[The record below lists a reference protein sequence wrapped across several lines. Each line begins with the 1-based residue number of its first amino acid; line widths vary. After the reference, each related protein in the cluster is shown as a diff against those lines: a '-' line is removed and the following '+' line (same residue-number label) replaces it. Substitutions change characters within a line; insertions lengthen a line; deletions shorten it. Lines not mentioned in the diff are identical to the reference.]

1 MGSLLAGLLIGIP
14 LGMFISSMTLNIK
27 RDGCTSLNEKL
38 TKQGEKLDKEYED
51 RPNAR
56 KRYERKAIIIG
67 ALVFVYGMISVL
79 CVIQVIGEWRT

>member
-1 MGSLLAGLLIGIP
+1 MGPLLAGLLIGIP

-27 RDGCTSLNEKL
+27 RDGCTNLNEKL
-38 TKQGEKLDKEYED
+38 AKQGEKLDKEYRD

-67 ALVFVYGMISVL
+67 ALVLVYGMISLL
-79 CVIQVIGEWRT
+79 CVIQVIGDWRT